1 MSEPNYKYSTNTMSI
16 GTTVS
21 AEAELECSLISH
33 MNELNKVEK
42 SLKFSQNTNL
52 LTRMYELQDYISPGA
67 PAPN

>member
-16 GTTVS
+16 GTAVS

-42 SLKFSQNTNL
+42 SLKFSQKTL
-52 LTRMYELQDYISPGA
+52 IY
-67 PAPN
+67 